1 MQHYSMGEGVSVR
14 VTQAPILQYGFRM
27 LWIKNGKEENRQI
40 LQSVSH
46 EQGVITRFRIEVLLI
61 P

>member
-1 MQHYSMGEGVSVR
+1 MGEGVSVR
-14 VTQAPILQYGFRM
+14 VTQAPVLQYGFRM